1 MQILITN
8 DDGIM
13 APGIQELARK
23 MSKVGEVIISA
34 PMEEQSAMGHGITI
48 RDPIRIRPM
57 NFPGVAKAW
66 AVGGTPAD
74 CVKLAVQELIC
85 SDCSLVL
92 SGINNGPN
100 LGTDVLYS
108 GTVSA
113 AIEGAI
119 QGIPSIALSM
129 SAYGAQDYQAA
140 ADIACIL
147 AEKVYSNKNLIPP
160 DTLLNVNIP
169 SVPME
174 KIKGFRITKLGQREY
189 ANVFDKRVDP
199 RGNTYFWLTGEVVPD
214 QEEDPEIDSVALENN
229 YVSIT
234 PIHFD
239 LTNYRIMNNIRDIGL
254 ESIELNKK

>member
-1 MQILITN
+1 MQIFVTN

-13 APGIQELARK
+13 APGLQELARC
-23 MSKVGEVIISA
+23 VANLGEVIIAA

-48 RDPIRIRPM
+48 RDPIRVKPM
-57 NFPGVAKAW
+57 NFPGIAKAW

-74 CVKLAVQELIC
+74 CVKLAMQELIC
-85 SDCSLVL
+85 EDCVLVI

-119 QGIPSIALSM
+119 QGLPSIAVSLAS
-129 SAYGAQDYQAA
+129 YGAEDYRTAA
-140 ADIACIL
+140 EIACIL
-147 AEKVYSNKNLIPP
+147 AEITYRNKDKIPP

-169 SVPME
+169 AVPRSE
-174 KIKGFRITKLGQREY
+174 IKGFRITKLGNREY
-189 ANVFDKRVDP
+189 TDFFDKRIDP
-199 RGNTYFWLTGEVVPD
+199 QGNPYFWLTGDVVPLL
-214 QEEDPEIDSVALENN
+214 EDDPDIDVIAVENN

-239 LTNYRIMNNIRDIGL
+239 LTNYRIMNMMRDLGFENII
-254 ESIELNKK
+254 IK